1 MEALAAF
8 EHGGYFS
15 IVLDLAQCTLWDFLT
30 GITTV
35 TYTSQQLWEQ
45 VHGLA
50 EGLTYLHGQKVKGG
64 KQPNETMFH
73 QDLKPSNILIVDNVM
88 KISDFGLSDYKP
100 EPRMSESILIGDS
113 KHEGA
118 KVYAPPSRAGR
129 LTDKYDVYSL
139 GAIMSEIACYDI
151 GRAEQ
156 VAQYREKR
164 RTDCLPDHYG
174 EGSIQ
179 FYYPRTFALKEST
192 IQEHKDLLATISQ
205 GGDAQTET
213 NFDEWQTELYLQ
225 DPFKL
230 IERMLHTTEA
240 ERPTADEIV
249 ETLNSYI
256 YQASRVTRNSEPFN
270 MDIWESTIS
279 GTVSRKETAPSAPNN
294 RL

>member
-15 IVLDLAQCTLWDFLT
+15 IVLDLAQCTLWDFLI
-30 GITTV
+30 GNTTV
-35 TYTSQQLWEQ
+35 TYYPQQLWDQ

-73 QDLKPSNILIVDNVM
+73 QDLKPSNIM

-118 KVYAPPSRAGR
+118 KVYAPPSRAGP

-139 GAIMSEIACYDI
+139 GAIISEIACYDI
-151 GRAEQ
+151 GRDER
-156 VAQYREKR
+156 VAQYRKKR
-164 RTDCLPDHYG
+164 ETDCLHNQDR

-179 FYYPRTFALKEST
+179 FYYPGTFALKASVY
-192 IQEHKDLLATISQ
+192 QEHKDLLATSNQ
-205 GGDAQTET
+205 SGDAQTEA
-213 NFDEWQTELYLQ
+213 NLAEWQTKFYLQ

-230 IERMLHTTEA
+230 IEKMLHFTEA
-240 ERPTADEIV
+240 ERPSANEV
-249 ETLNSYI
+249 AETLNSYI
-256 YQASRVTRNSEPFN
+256 YQASRATRNIEPFN
-270 MDIWESTIS
+270 IDIWESTLS
-279 GTVSRKETAPSAPNN
+279 GTISRKETPPGAPNN